1 MQGDQAGRAVGHVGD
16 HVLRIDL
23 AVVHALHF
31 QLQNVRHLVR
41 GHQLGP
47 EGEERGEI
55 LDDRQVAGVALH
67 EFVALQDGF
76 LRHVE
81 DGRVAGDYVQPV
93 FFGNVSAVF
102 SENDAQFRFRRRAAG
117 FLQFRQ
123 TDVVSGADEG
133 VCHLEEAAGEPLW
146 RRHTDVAGVIHVVQ
160 ADAED
165 AAGVAVQGA
174 VDDFLF
180 GDDPRNALQLLF
192 AAVVIPL
199 RERLQLL
206 GLDQIEQVL
215 FPNCPFR
222 CIQAGDGQNALYC
235 YDAGSFSAVK
245 FYGCQSHYSFLFIE
259 KYVLFCYDF
268 SIKPIRKK
276 QKEKSP

>member
-16 HVLRIDL
+16 HVFRIDL

-47 EGEERGEI
+47 EGEERGEV

-81 DGRVAGDYVQPV
+81 DGRVAGDRVQPV
-93 FFGNVSAVF
+93 LFGNVSAVF
-102 SENDAQFRFRRRAAG
+102 PEDDAQLPLCRRAAG

-123 TDVVSGADEG
+123 TDVVSRAYEG
-133 VCHLEEAAGEPLW
+133 VRHLKETAGKALG
-146 RRHTDVAGVIHVVQ
+146 RRHADVAGVIHVVQ

-192 AAVVIPL
+192 SAVVIPL

-206 GLDQIEQVL
+206 RLDQGEQVL
-215 FPNCPFR
+215 FPYRSLGCV
-222 CIQAGDGQNALYC
+222 QTGDGQHAFYC

-245 FYGCQSHYSFLFIE
+245 LYGCQSHYSFLFIE